1 MVPPSIISRSLAVLS
16 STLAAAFILSGS
28 AKADGLLFDFGA
40 DATPTDTSST
50 GEPAFWNNVT
60 SAGTTDDGLVPNL
73 LKTDGEFTDVSIQ
86 MIARFNGSNA
96 NGTTGDSAY
105 PVTATRDSL
114 FGNTELFGQLENI
127 FPRFK
132 LTGLAAGETYT
143 ITFYASRTGV
153 GDNRETRYTVTGAT
167 EGTYDL
173 NAANNVTESVT
184 AENVA
189 PDVSGEITIG
199 LTPGPNNNNANH
211 FTYLG
216 VLEIEPSSGGKM
228 LVDFGAGDS
237 TTDYVEPPIGPSWN
251 NITASLATTDGA
263 LIPNL
268 VSTNGTV
275 TDMNLSIV
283 SRFNASNGNGSTAA
297 TVFPVTATQDS
308 LFGNTTAFNGIS
320 DVFPEFKL
328 TGLDPAFEYTF
339 TFYGSRTGV
348 NDNRETRYT
357 ATGANSAFADLN
369 TANNVDETV
378 TVAKIQPT
386 ESGEITVALAPG
398 LNNNNGNR
406 FTYLGVMKVDS
417 EPIRTPRILL
427 DFGSAVRTTQ
437 TDPNNTWN
445 NVTPEIGTSDTGVL
459 ENMLTTGGI
468 ATPYDL
474 QMVARFNGVNEN
486 GTEFSTL
493 FPLDATR
500 DSFYGNTEPFNNQEN
515 IFPVFK
521 LTGLDPATAYDLL
534 FYASRMGVGDIR
546 ETRYTVT
553 GASETIVDFNVSNN
567 EFEVA
572 TAADVLPDSNGEITV
587 ALTPGPNNDNGNHF
601 TYLGVMQIDWEGE
614 LATEPVTLSE
624 PEFADGVFSFTLSGT
639 AGETYQIRRTQDFET
654 WETAETVTLTGASVE
669 VQIPQTED
677 YYFYQAV
684 AE

>member
-1 MVPPSIISRSLAVLS
+1 MKSIIGRAVGLLTSTILASALS
-16 STLAAAFILSGS
+16 SSS
-28 AKADGLLFDFGA
+28 VQADGLLFDFGA
-40 DATPTDTSST
+40 DATPTDTSPT
-50 GEPAFWNNVT
+50 GEPSYWNNVT
-60 SAGTTDDGLVPNL
+60 SAGTADDGFIPNLLTDDGA
-73 LKTDGEFTDVSIQ
+73 FTEVSIQ
-86 MIARFNGSNA
+86 MLARFNGSNE
-96 NGTTGDSAY
+96 NGTTTNPGY
-105 PVTATRDSL
+105 PASATRDSL
-114 FGNTELFGQLENI
+114 FGNTELFSSLENI

-132 LTGLAAGETYT
+132 LIGLASGETYT
-143 ITFYASRTGV
+143 LTFYASRTGV
-153 GDNRETRYTVTGAT
+153 GDNRETRYTVTGAS

-173 NAANNVTESVT
+173 NAANNVSDTVT
-184 AENVA
+184 AENVV
-189 PDVSGEITIG
+189 PDASGEITIG
-199 LTPGPNNNNANH
+199 LTPGPNNNNGNH

-216 VLEIEPSSGGKM
+216 VLVIEPASGGKM
-228 LVDFGAGDS
+228 LVDFGAGGS
-237 TTDYVEPPIGPSWN
+237 PTDYVEPPLGPSWN
-251 NITASLATTDGA
+251 NITASLGTVGGT
-263 LIPNL
+263 LVPNL
-268 VSTNGTV
+268 VTANGTF

-297 TVFPVTATQDS
+297 TVFPVTAAQDS
-308 LFGNTTAFNGIS
+308 LFGNTAAFNGIS
-320 DVFPEFKL
+320 DIFPEFKL

-357 ATGANSAFADLN
+357 ATGENSGFADLN

-386 ESGEITVALAPG
+386 EAGEITVVLKPG
-398 LNNNNGNR
+398 TNNNNENR

-427 DFGSAVRTTQ
+427 DFGSGVRTTQ

-445 NVTPEIGTSDTGVL
+445 NVTPEIGTSDTGIL

-474 QMVARFNGVNEN
+474 QMVTRFNGVNEN

-500 DSFYGNTEPFNNQEN
+500 DSFYGNTELFNNQEN

-521 LTGLDPATAYDLL
+521 LTDLDPATAYDLL
-534 FYASRMGVGDIR
+534 FYASRMGVGDTR

-567 EFEVA
+567 ELEVA

-587 ALTPGPNNDNGNHF
+587 AITPGPNNDNGNHF

-624 PEFADGVFSFTLSGT
+624 PEFAEGVFSFTLSGT

-654 WETAETVTLTGASVE
+654 WETAETVTLTGASME